1 MPPANFCDYNGKWSW
16 GRGECI
22 YDSKSEAEKV
32 GITQLIERQNKLQE
46 KINNEWKRYGNKD

>member
-1 MPPANFCDYNGKWSW
+1 MPANYCDYNGKWSW

-32 GITQLIERQNKLQE
+32 GITQLIERQNKLKE
-46 KINNEWKRYGNKD
+46 KINNEWKRYGNKN